1 MTSQK
6 FTFSLRRRKT
16 LNNWAITNTI
26 FTEIPLRITNK
37 WLIETAHLYFHNK
50 NTFYEHVQELKE
62 EKAKDDKAS
71 KRRTK
76 YQEKRLVFHDLILPL

>member
-16 LNNWAITNTI
+16 LNNWAITNKI

-50 NTFYEHVQELKE
+50 NTFYEHLQELKE
-62 EKAKDDKAS
+62 EEDREGRKGRKNLK
-71 KRRTK
+71 KR
-76 YQEKRLVFHDLILPL
+76 KRKKNQTLSEIG